1 MILANQAGLS
11 VILSN
16 NHLKIID
23 EGALKMKK
31 AIFFDLDDTLLNDR
45 KSIQTAFDVTCQE
58 LATTHGLNAKEIE
71 EQVRKEARKQYAT
84 FPFYAFTQQ
93 IGINPFE
100 GLWGNFTDV
109 HHYKF
114 REMREHILKYQTETW
129 KRGLQVFNI
138 TNSEAVFARDRFKE
152 VRRQSPFLFEET
164 LDVLKVLKDK
174 GMRLLLLTNG
184 APSLQLEKLAMT
196 PELVPFFEHI
206 VISGNVGFGKPN
218 PIIFEHALRL
228 MDLSPQEVVMVG
240 DNLSTDILGATK
252 IDMESVW
259 IDLGDGKV
267 VNEAKPTYQIKNLNE
282 LLKITTNWNIVYQ

>member
-1 MILANQAGLS
+1 
-11 VILSN
+11 
-16 NHLKIID
+16 
-23 EGALKMKK
+23 MKK

-58 LATTHGLNAKEIE
+58 LAATHGLDAKEIE

-84 FPFYAFTQQ
+84 FPFHSFTEQ

-100 GLWGNFTDV
+100 GLWGNFKDV
-109 HHYKF
+109 HHWKF
-114 REMREHILKYQTETW
+114 REMGEHILTYQTETW

-138 TNSEAVFARDRFKE
+138 TNSEAMFARDRFKE

-164 LDVLKVLKDK
+164 IDVLTVLKEK
-174 GMRLLLLTNG
+174 GMQLLLLTNG

-206 VISGNVGFGKPN
+206 IISGNIGFGKPD

-228 MDLSPQEVVMVG
+228 MDVSAQDVLMVG
-240 DNLSTDILGATK
+240 DNLSTDILGATRM
-252 IDMESVW
+252 DMESVW
-259 IDLGDGKV
+259 IDLGDGKEV
-267 VNEAKPTYQIKNLNE
+267 PEAKPTYQIERLNE
-282 LLKITTNWNIVYQ
+282 LLKIVAN